1 MTAHPD
7 AREARPVASAA
18 SASLPVVAVVGLGN
32 MGGRIARRLAAH
44 GFRVLGLDARPGR
57 AAEWGVE
64 EAPGLAAV
72 VGPGPSVGSPAAD
85 VVLLS
90 LPSSREV
97 EAVVEDAGG
106 LLEHARPGL
115 LVVDLT
121 TAEPA
126 STRSLHAALAARG
139 VALLDAGISGGP
151 GPAADGTLT
160 LMVGGDA
167 EALERARPV
176 LSVIGSR
183 IVHLGASGN
192 GHAAKAVNNFLNAMN
207 LAATAEAMVVGAAA
221 GLDPAALLEVIQ
233 ASSGRN
239 FATEVRFPRLL
250 DGDYQDGA
258 LSTVLM
264 IKDLDVYA
272 ALAAAVGASASL
284 AAPARAVYELALER
298 GLGDQGANR
307 VVDVV
312 GDLAGGIRLRR
323 SQA

>member
-1 MTAHPD
+1 M
-7 AREARPVASAA
+7 AR
-18 SASLPVVAVVGLGN
+18 LAVVGLGN
-32 MGGRIARRLAAH
+32 MGGRIARRLAGCGH
-44 GFRVLGLDARPGR
+44 TVVGFDARAGR

-64 EAPGLAAV
+64 EAADLAA
-72 VGPGPSVGSPAAD
+72 AAATGL
-85 VVLLS
+85 VLLS

-97 EAVVEDAGG
+97 EAVVLGEGG
-106 LLEHARPGL
+106 LLEQARPGL

-126 STRSLHAALAARG
+126 STRRLYAELAARG
-139 VALLDAGISGGP
+139 AGLLDVGISGGP

-160 LMVGGDA
+160 LMVGGA
-167 EALERARPV
+167 AAALERVRSV
-176 LSVIGSR
+176 LADIGSKT
-183 IVHLGASGN
+183 IHLGGSGN

-239 FATEVRFPRLL
+239 FATEVRLPGIL

-258 LSTVLM
+258 LSSALM
-264 IKDLDVYA
+264 VKDLDVYT
-272 ALAAAVGASASL
+272 ALAAAVGAAASL
-284 AAPARAVYELALER
+284 AGPARAVYELALAR

-323 SQA
+323 AAP